1 PSGTFTL
8 LCCGAL
14 PNLLVSTRFNT
25 MSQTVVGSSISFTHK
40 MLSEMRGAMLL
51 VVTLMPF
58 SCLHFPLKF
67 AAELGSN
74 SPPQRNWKGIAIA
87 LLKQGGE
94 NELANSSENRLSLE
108 DLFRKEFIVHN
119 PEAKWINEFTKER
132 DKFSVQK
139 LQALPSQSPHK
150 ILDELVAVK
159 SLSQWLLS
167 ESKCTTTSDDKVDFT
182 ARLLSPFFSSPKT
195 KYAKHVLI
203 TEHRLVVL
211 IFHSRELGSFCSSAL
226 LLNENT
232 AVVYKTRNGHVV
244 ELNVETNTTT
254 LLLENTTFVT
264 FKASRYSVSP
274 DLRFV
279 LMAYDVKQVFHYS
292 YTASYVIYN
301 IHTREVWEL
310 NPPEVEDSVL
320 QYAAWGVHGQ
330 QLIYIFE
337 NNIYYQPDVKS
348 SSLRLTSSG
357 KEGIIFN
364 GIADWLYE
372 GKLDE
377 YICLLKQM
385 KEELLHSHIA
395 HWWSPDGER
404 LAFLTINDSLV
415 PNMVIPRFTGGLY
428 PKGKQYPYPKAG
440 QTNPTVKLFVVNL
453 YGPAHTL
460 ELMPPDSFKSREY
473 YITMV
478 KWISNTKAVVRWL
491 NRAQNISILTVCET
505 TTGACTRKYEMQSD
519 LWLPKQNEEPVFSK
533 DGSKFF
539 MTVPVKQGGRG
550 EFHHIA
556 MFIVQA
562 KSEQISVR
570 HLTSGNWE
578 VIKILAYDENTQ
590 NIYFLSTEE
599 SPRGRQLHSVSTV
612 GSLNRQCL
620 SCNFLKDQ
628 CTYFSAKFSPM
639 NRHFL
644 LHCKGPGVPVVSV
657 HRTSNTEKFYILEN
671 NPVLKEVVF
680 KKKNYKTEIKMLH
693 IEDYEFPLQLSLPK
707 DFTDRNQYAL
717 LLIID
722 EAPGS
727 QLVTDKFHIDWDS
740 VLVNS
745 DNVIVARFDGRGSG
759 FQGLKIL
766 QEVHRCLGSVE
777 VKDQIAAVES
787 LLKQPFIDPKRLGI
801 FGKGYGGYITSM
813 ILKSS
818 ERLFKCGAV
827 VAPITDMKL
836 YASAFSERYLG
847 IPSKDEIT
855 YQASSVLH
863 NLHGLKEVDLLIV
876 HGTADA
882 KVHFQHSAELIKHLI
897 KAGANY
903 TMQIYPDEG
912 HNIASEKSKYHLYS
926 TILGFFSA
934 CLKEETPILPQEPEE
949 DE

>member
-1 PSGTFTL
+1 MTAMKEQPAHPG
-8 LCCGAL
+8 G
-14 PNLLVSTRFNT
+14 
-25 MSQTVVGSSISFTHK
+25 
-40 MLSEMRGAMLL
+40 RGN
-51 VVTLMPF
+51 P
-58 SCLHFPLKF
+58 PPPQPDQ
-67 AAELGSN
+67 ELGSN

-87 LLKQGGE
+87 LLVILVVCSLITMSVILLTPD
-94 NELANSSENRLSLE
+94 ELANSSENRLSLE

-119 PEAKWINEFTKER
+119 PEAKWIN
-132 DKFSVQK
+132 D
-139 LQALPSQSPHK
+139 
-150 ILDELVAVK
+150 
-159 SLSQWLLS
+159 
-167 ESKCTTTSDDKVDFT
+167 
-182 ARLLSPFFSSPKT
+182 
-195 KYAKHVLI
+195 
-203 TEHRLVVL
+203 
-211 IFHSRELGSFCSSAL
+211 
-226 LLNENT
+226 T

-279 LMAYDVKQVFHYS
+279 LLAYDVKQVFHYS

-372 GKLDE
+372 
-377 YICLLKQM
+377 
-385 KEELLHSHIA
+385 EELLHSHIA

-415 PNMVIPRFTGGLY
+415 PSMVIPRFTGGLY

-478 KWISNTKAVVRWL
+478 KWVSNTKAVVRWL

-556 MFIVQA
+556 MFSVQA
-562 KSEQISVR
+562 KSEQIGVR

-590 NIYFLSTEE
+590 KIYFLSTED

-620 SCNFLKDQ
+620 SCNFLKEQ

-657 HRTSNTEKFYILEN
+657 HRTSNTTKFYILEN

-717 LLIID
+717 LLII
-722 EAPGS
+722 
-727 QLVTDKFHIDWDS
+727 
-740 VLVNS
+740 
-745 DNVIVARFDGRGSG
+745 
-759 FQGLKIL
+759 
-766 QEVHRCLGSVE
+766 
-777 VKDQIAAVES
+777 S

-847 IPSKDEIT
+847 IPSKEEIT

-882 KVHFQHSAELIKHLI
+882 KVHFQHSAELIKRLI

-926 TILGFFSA
+926 TILGFFRA

>member
-1 PSGTFTL
+1 YW
-8 LCCGAL
+8 
-14 PNLLVSTRFNT
+14 N
-25 MSQTVVGSSISFTHK
+25 
-40 MLSEMRGAMLL
+40 
-51 VVTLMPF
+51 
-58 SCLHFPLKF
+58 
-67 AAELGSN
+67 ELGSN

-87 LLKQGGE
+87 LLVILVVCSLITMSVILLTPD
-94 NELANSSENRLSLE
+94 ELANSSETRLSLE

-119 PEAKWINEFTKER
+119 PEAKWIN
-132 DKFSVQK
+132 D
-139 LQALPSQSPHK
+139 
-150 ILDELVAVK
+150 
-159 SLSQWLLS
+159 
-167 ESKCTTTSDDKVDFT
+167 
-182 ARLLSPFFSSPKT
+182 
-195 KYAKHVLI
+195 
-203 TEHRLVVL
+203 
-211 IFHSRELGSFCSSAL
+211 
-226 LLNENT
+226 T
-232 AVVYKTRNGHVV
+232 AVIYKNRNGHVI

-279 LMAYDVKQVFHYS
+279 LLAYDIKQVFHYS
-292 YTASYVIYN
+292 FTASYVIYN
-301 IHTREVWEL
+301 IHTREVLEL

-320 QYAAWGVHGQ
+320 QYAAWGIQGQ

-372 GKLDE
+372 
-377 YICLLKQM
+377 
-385 KEELLHSHIA
+385 EELLHSHIA

-478 KWISNTKAVVRWL
+478 KWVSNTKAVVRWL
-491 NRAQNISILTVCET
+491 NRPQNISILTVCET
-505 TTGACTRKYEMQSD
+505 TTGACSRKYEMQSD
-519 LWLPKQNEEPVFSK
+519 LWLPKQNEEPVFSR

-556 MFIVQA
+556 MFLVQA

-590 NIYFLSTEE
+590 KIYFLTCFFFLFST
-599 SPRGRQLHSVSTV
+599 
-612 GSLNRQCL
+612 
-620 SCNFLKDQ
+620 D
-628 CTYFSAKFSPM
+628 
-639 NRHFL
+639 
-644 LHCKGPGVPVVSV
+644 
-657 HRTSNTEKFYILEN
+657 FYILEN
-671 NPVLKEVVF
+671 NALLKEAVL
-680 KKKNYKTEIKMLH
+680 KKKNSRTEIKMLH
-693 IEDYEFPLQLSLPK
+693 IEDYELPLQLSLPK
-707 DFTDRNQYAL
+707 DFTDRTQYAL

-787 LLKQPFIDPKRLGI
+787 LLKQPFIDPKRLSI

-847 IPSKDEIT
+847 IPSKEENT

-863 NLHGLKEVDLLIV
+863 NLHGLKEANLLIV
-876 HGTADA
+876 HGTADT

-897 KAGANY
+897 KAGVNY

>member
-1 PSGTFTL
+1 MTAMKEQQAP
-8 LCCGAL
+8 
-14 PNLLVSTRFNT
+14 PNPGSRG
-25 MSQTVVGSSISFTHK
+25 SQ
-40 MLSEMRGAMLL
+40 
-51 VVTLMPF
+51 PQQQDQ
-58 SCLHFPLKF
+58 
-67 AAELGSN
+67 ELGSN

-87 LLKQGGE
+87 LLVILVVCSLITLSVILLTPDE
-94 NELANSSENRLSLE
+94 FTNSSETRLSLE
-108 DLFRKEFIVHN
+108 DLFKKEFIVHN
-119 PEAKWINEFTKER
+119 PEAKWIN
-132 DKFSVQK
+132 D
-139 LQALPSQSPHK
+139 
-150 ILDELVAVK
+150 
-159 SLSQWLLS
+159 
-167 ESKCTTTSDDKVDFT
+167 
-182 ARLLSPFFSSPKT
+182 
-195 KYAKHVLI
+195 
-203 TEHRLVVL
+203 TE
-211 IFHSRELGSFCSSAL
+211 
-226 LLNENT
+226 
-232 AVVYKTRNGHVV
+232 VVYKNRNGHVV
-244 ELNVETNTTT
+244 KLNIETNTTT

-279 LMAYDVKQVFHYS
+279 LLAYDVKQVFHYS
-292 YTASYVIYN
+292 YTASYVVYN

-320 QYAAWGVHGQ
+320 QYAAWGVEGE

-372 GKLDE
+372 
-377 YICLLKQM
+377 
-385 KEELLHSHIA
+385 EELLHSHVA

-404 LAFLTINDSLV
+404 LAFLMINDTLV

-428 PKGKQYPYPKAG
+428 PKGKHYPYPKAG

-453 YGPAHTL
+453 YGPTHTL

-478 KWISNTKAVVRWL
+478 KWVSNTKTVVRWL
-491 NRAQNISILTVCET
+491 NRPQNISILTVCET
-505 TTGACTRKYEMQSD
+505 TTGACSKKYEITSEV
-519 LWLPKQNEEPVFSK
+519 WLSKQNEEPVFSK

-539 MTVPVKQGGRG
+539 MIVPVKQGGRG

-556 MFIVQA
+556 MLIQA
-562 KSEQISVR
+562 KTEQISVR

-590 NIYFLSTEE
+590 KIYFLSTED

-612 GSLNRQCL
+612 GLLNRQCL
-620 SCNFLKDQ
+620 SCDFMEDQ

-639 NRHFL
+639 NKNFL

-657 HRTSNTEKFYILEN
+657 HTTSNPGKFYILEN
-671 NPVLKEVVF
+671 NAVLKETIL
-680 KKKNYKTEIKMLH
+680 KKKIFRTEIKMVH
-693 IEDYEFPLQLSLPK
+693 IEDYELPLQLSFPK
-707 DFTDRNQYAL
+707 DFTDRNQYAV

-727 QLVTDKFHIDWDS
+727 QLVTDKFHVDWDS

-745 DNVIVARFDGRGSG
+745 DNVIIARFDGRGSG

-787 LLKQPFIDPKRLGI
+787 LLKQPFIDPNRLSI
-801 FGKGYGGYITSM
+801 FGKGYGGYIASM
-813 ILKSS
+813 ILKSN

-827 VAPITDMKL
+827 IAPITDMKL

-847 IPSKDEIT
+847 IPSKEENT

-863 NLHGLKEVDLLIV
+863 NIHGLKEENLLIV
-876 HGTADA
+876 HGTADT

-897 KAGANY
+897 KAGVNY

-934 CLKEETPILPQEPEE
+934 CLKEEAPILPQEPEE

>member
-1 PSGTFTL
+1 MTAMKEQPAHPG
-8 LCCGAL
+8 G
-14 PNLLVSTRFNT
+14 
-25 MSQTVVGSSISFTHK
+25 
-40 MLSEMRGAMLL
+40 RGN
-51 VVTLMPF
+51 P
-58 SCLHFPLKF
+58 PPPQPDQ
-67 AAELGSN
+67 ELGSN

-87 LLKQGGE
+87 LLVILVVCSLITMSVILLTPD
-94 NELANSSENRLSLE
+94 ELANSSENRLSLE

-119 PEAKWINEFTKER
+119 PEAKWIN
-132 DKFSVQK
+132 D
-139 LQALPSQSPHK
+139 
-150 ILDELVAVK
+150 
-159 SLSQWLLS
+159 
-167 ESKCTTTSDDKVDFT
+167 
-182 ARLLSPFFSSPKT
+182 
-195 KYAKHVLI
+195 
-203 TEHRLVVL
+203 
-211 IFHSRELGSFCSSAL
+211 
-226 LLNENT
+226 T

-279 LMAYDVKQVFHYS
+279 LLAYDVKQVFHYS

-372 GKLDE
+372 
-377 YICLLKQM
+377 
-385 KEELLHSHIA
+385 EELLHSHIA

-478 KWISNTKAVVRWL
+478 KWVSNTKAVVRWL

-556 MFIVQA
+556 MFSVQA

-590 NIYFLSTEE
+590 KIYFLSTED

-620 SCNFLKDQ
+620 SCNFLKEQ

-657 HRTSNTEKFYILEN
+657 HRTNNTAKFYILEN
-671 NPVLKEVVF
+671 NPVLKEVVS

-717 LLIID
+717 LLII
-722 EAPGS
+722 
-727 QLVTDKFHIDWDS
+727 
-740 VLVNS
+740 
-745 DNVIVARFDGRGSG
+745 
-759 FQGLKIL
+759 
-766 QEVHRCLGSVE
+766 
-777 VKDQIAAVES
+777 S

-847 IPSKDEIT
+847 IPSKEEIT
-855 YQASSVLH
+855 YQTSSVLH

-882 KVHFQHSAELIKHLI
+882 KVHFQHSAELIKRLI

-926 TILGFFSA
+926 TILGFFRA

>member
-1 PSGTFTL
+1 
-8 LCCGAL
+8 
-14 PNLLVSTRFNT
+14 
-25 MSQTVVGSSISFTHK
+25 
-40 MLSEMRGAMLL
+40 
-51 VVTLMPF
+51 
-58 SCLHFPLKF
+58 
-67 AAELGSN
+67 
-74 SPPQRNWKGIAIA
+74 
-87 LLKQGGE
+87 
-94 NELANSSENRLSLE
+94 
-108 DLFRKEFIVHN
+108 
-119 PEAKWINEFTKER
+119 
-132 DKFSVQK
+132 
-139 LQALPSQSPHK
+139 
-150 ILDELVAVK
+150 
-159 SLSQWLLS
+159 
-167 ESKCTTTSDDKVDFT
+167 
-182 ARLLSPFFSSPKT
+182 
-195 KYAKHVLI
+195 
-203 TEHRLVVL
+203 
-211 IFHSRELGSFCSSAL
+211 
-226 LLNENT
+226 
-232 AVVYKTRNGHVV
+232 
-244 ELNVETNTTT
+244 
-254 LLLENTTFVT
+254 
-264 FKASRYSVSP
+264 
-274 DLRFV
+274 
-279 LMAYDVKQVFHYS
+279 
-292 YTASYVIYN
+292 
-301 IHTREVWEL
+301 
-310 NPPEVEDSVL
+310 
-320 QYAAWGVHGQ
+320 
-330 QLIYIFE
+330 IYIFE

-372 GKLDE
+372 
-377 YICLLKQM
+377 
-385 KEELLHSHIA
+385 EELLHSHIA

-428 PKGKQYPYPKAG
+428 PKGKQYPYPKIVTILASKKTSGPLKFLFCFVFFFSKAG

-460 ELMPPDSFKSREY
+460 ELMPPDSFKSRDY

-478 KWISNTKAVVRWL
+478 KWVSNTKAVVRWL
-491 NRAQNISILTVCET
+491 NRPQNISILTVCET
-505 TTGACTRKYEMQSD
+505 TTGACSRKYEMQSD
-519 LWLPKQNEEPVFSK
+519 LWVPK
-533 DGSKFF
+533 
-539 MTVPVKQGGRG
+539 
-550 EFHHIA
+550 
-556 MFIVQA
+556 QA
-562 KSEQISVR
+562 KSEQITVR

-628 CTYFSAKFSPM
+628 CTYFSAEFSPM

-644 LHCKGPGVPVVSV
+644 LHCKGTLQFLCFFSVFKTGPGVPVVSV
-657 HRTSNTEKFYILEN
+657 HSTSNSGKFYILEN
-671 NPVLKEVVF
+671 NAVLKEAVF
-680 KKKNYKTEIKMLH
+680 KKKNSRTEIKMLH
-693 IEDYEFPLQLSLPK
+693 IEDYELPLQLSLPK

-745 DNVIVARFDGRGSG
+745 DNVIIARFDGRGSG

-801 FGKGYGGYITSM
+801 FGKGYGGYIASM

-847 IPSKDEIT
+847 IPSKDENT

-863 NLHGLKEVDLLIV
+863 NLHGLKEANMLIV
-876 HGTADA
+876 HGTADT

-897 KAGANY
+897 KAGVNY

-912 HNIASEKSKYHLYS
+912 HNVASEKSKYHLYS